1 METKVGKEELLA
13 LGGELIREGF
23 AVAFPTETVYG
34 LGGDAYN
41 EKAVEAIFNA
51 KGRPQ
56 DNPLIVHI
64 SSPKELEGVAVDVPK
79 AAYKLFEVFSPG
91 PLTLVLKKSPL
102 IPKRTTGGLDTVG
115 VRIPDHPLALGLIKA
130 AARPIA
136 APSANVSGRVSP
148 TEASHV
154 LEDMKGK
161 IPLILD
167 GGKTRV
173 GIESTVLDLTKDIP
187 VILRPGAVTAG
198 MLAPVLGA
206 VKVFSG
212 EVVVAEAP
220 GMKYKHYSPVC
231 PCVGVN
237 GPQTARAEYEKR
249 EGEGLN
255 PVLVASDNLIE
266 KSGIKNAI
274 SLGNSPEAAMANL
287 FSALRKAEKKF
298 GYILLEWFE
307 GADYYPVQNRIKKA
321 TGGAVIR

>member
-23 AVAFPTETVYG
+23 PVAFPTETVYG